1 MINKEEFLNK
11 DRIIKG
17 ISKDGYFKIS
27 AVKTTDVVKEAKR
40 RHGLSLLNTVILGRA
55 LTGVMLLASELKGE
69 ERVQLR
75 IEGDGPIGL
84 LKAEANSAGEIR
96 GFVEHPEAE
105 LDYTKTS
112 DLGDGLG
119 DGTLSFSKI
128 LYNEARPLT
137 GIVHLINGNI
147 SDDLVH
153 YLLQSDQ
160 IPSAMT
166 LDVQIDKKGEVM
178 EAGGILIQAMP
189 GAPENKIQQL
199 EENLAKLSKV
209 GLYFKDDKYIDE
221 LMVDA
226 MVPYEVK
233 ELERYPVHFFCRCS
247 KDRFKDAL
255 AMISL
260 EDLKDFEEEG
270 QELVCHYCNEHY
282 YITKEE
288 IEEIVTQ
295 TKIKMN

>member
-209 GLYFKDDKYIDE
+209 GLYFNDDKYIDE

>member
-1 MINKEEFLNK
+1 MISKEEFLNK

-17 ISKDGYFKIS
+17 ISTDGFFKIS
-27 AVKTTDVVKEAKR
+27 VVKTTDVVREAKR
-40 RHGLSLLNTVILGRA
+40 RHNLSLLTTVILGRA
-55 LTGVMLLASELKGE
+55 LTGSMLMASELKGE

-75 IEGDGPIGL
+75 IEGDGPIGV
-84 LKAEANSAGEIR
+84 LKAEANNAGEIR
-96 GFVEHPEAE
+96 GFVENPQAE
-105 LDYTKTS
+105 LDYS
-112 DLGDGLG
+112 NNENIGDGLG

-128 LYNEARPLT
+128 LYNEARPRT
-137 GIVHLINGNI
+137 GIVHLVSGNI

-160 IPSAMT
+160 IPSALT
-166 LDVQIDKKGEVM
+166 LDVQIDKSGEVL

-189 GAPENKIQQL
+189 GAPEDKILQL
-199 EENLAKLSKV
+199 EENLTALSKV
-209 GLYFKDDKYIDE
+209 GLYFNDDKYIDE
-221 LMVDA
+221 LMIDS
-226 MVPYEVK
+226 MKPYKVK

-260 EDLKDFEEEG
+260 EELQDFSHKG

-282 YITKEE
+282 YITKDE
-288 IEEIVTQ
+288 IEEIVNRV
-295 TKIKMN
+295 KVKMN

>member
-1 MINKEEFLNK
+1 MINKEDFLNK

-17 ISKDGYFKIS
+17 ISNDGFFKIS
-27 AVKTTDVVKEAKR
+27 VVKTTDVVKEAKE
-40 RHGLSLLNTVILGRA
+40 RHQLSLLNTVILGRA
-55 LTGVMLLASELKGE
+55 LTGSMLMASELKGE

-75 IEGDGPIGL
+75 IEGDGPIGT

-96 GFVEHPEAE
+96 GYVENPQAE
-105 LDYTKTS
+105 LDYNNET
-112 DLGDGLG
+112 DLGKGLG

-137 GIVHLINGNI
+137 GIVHLISGNV

-166 LDVQIDKKGEVM
+166 LDVQIDKNGDVL
-178 EAGGILIQAMP
+178 EAGGIMIQAMP
-189 GAPENKIQQL
+189 GAPENKILQL
-199 EENLAKLSKV
+199 EENLKQLSKV
-209 GLYFKDDKYIDE
+209 GLYFNDDKYIDE
-221 LMVDA
+221 LMVAA
-226 MVPYEVK
+226 MAPYKVK
-233 ELERYPVHFFCRCS
+233 ELERYPVHFFCRCN
-247 KDRFKDAL
+247 KNRFKDAL

-260 EDLKDFEEEG
+260 EELQDFDNEG

-282 YITKEE
+282 YISKDE
-288 IEEIVTQ
+288 INEIVNQ
-295 TKIKMN
+295 VKIKMN